1 MTLWYDL
8 TGQPSEAEA
17 QAVRTAL
24 RGFNAEAG
32 FPADRRPL
40 AALLRDADAAVIGG
54 LVGQTS
60 WRWLYIETLAVPDG
74 MRGNG
79 WGRRLMAAAEAEAR
93 RRGCI
98 GARVDTYSF
107 QARGFYERHGYAVVG
122 RIDDCP
128 PGQTRFSLAKRLDGA
143 AAAGDPWPNATAPE
157 VFIAAGDQ
165 TSEALNRV
173 ILDGLT
179 AHATEA
185 AGPAGDR
192 PFKLEVRLPG
202 EPAPAGGLTGYSFFG
217 WMFVHLFH
225 LPAALRG
232 RGLGSALM
240 ARVEAEARAR
250 GCTGIW
256 LDTFSFQ
263 ARPFYERL
271 GYRVFAT
278 LEDFPPGHSRH
289 YLMKRLNHDGDA

>member
-1 MTLWYDL
+1 MTIWHDL
-8 TGQPSEAEA
+8 TSQPSEAET
-17 QAVRTAL
+17 QAVRSAL

-40 AALLRDADAAVIGG
+40 AVLLRDGAGGVIGG
-54 LVGQTS
+54 LVGQTG
-60 WRWLYIETLAVPDG
+60 WRWLYIETLAIPAG
-74 MRGNG
+74 LRGSG
-79 WGRRLMAAAEAEAR
+79 WGSRLMAAAEAEAL

-107 QARGFYERHGYAVVG
+107 QARGFYERRGYGVVG
-122 RIDDCP
+122 QIADCP
-128 PGQTRFSLAKRLDGA
+128 PGETRFSLAKRLDA
-143 AAAGDPWPNATAPE
+143 ASPEGEAWPEEAAPAARILAGDR
-157 VFIAAGDQ
+157 I
-165 TSEALNRV
+165 SEPLTRV

-179 AHATEA
+179 AHATVA
-185 AGPAGDR
+185 VGASGHR
-192 PFKLEVRLPG
+192 PFTLEVRLPG
-202 EPAPAGGLTGYSFFG
+202 QDAPAGGLTAYSDFG

-232 RGLGSALM
+232 RGLGAALM

-263 ARPFYERL
+263 ARPFYEGL

-278 LEDFPPGHSRH
+278 LADYPPGHSRH
-289 YLMKRLNHDGDA
+289 YLMKRLTDGDA